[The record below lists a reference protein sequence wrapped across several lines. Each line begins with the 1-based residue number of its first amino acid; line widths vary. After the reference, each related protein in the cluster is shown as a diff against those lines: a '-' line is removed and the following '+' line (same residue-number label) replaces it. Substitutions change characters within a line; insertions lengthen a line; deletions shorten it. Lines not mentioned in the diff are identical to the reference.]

1 MVMPATKGNDQI
13 IDMEPTRY
21 YQTVGI
27 PLKGAIELPPTHQYL
42 TGTKIE
48 NLKPQRG
55 SNNCC
60 PTCIASND

>member
-27 PLKGAIELPPTHQYL
+27 PLKGAGELPPTHQYL

-48 NLKPQRG
+48 NLKILMR
-55 SNNCC
+55 
-60 PTCIASND
+60 I